1 MNRPWIKF
9 WTDSFLGDARLSAC
23 PLELQGLWFRMI
35 AVLAQCPD
43 YGVAADARG
52 PWDDATILRSCGVT
66 DPCGLQMLHE
76 LLSREVLARNQSG
89 AIFSRYMVRDAATR
103 GLAKKRQS
111 VHRSR
116 DGPSSVTRDNRVTG
130 PLLEVRGQNK
140 SQKPVGNSPT
150 AAQTPQKTE
159 QEQRRIVAARDARI
173 EREQEVNKELSI
185 GSGPSSVAWMPAAP
199 GSKLDQARRRY
210 AEQSGNRAASRPQVG

>member
-103 GLAKKRQS
+103 GLAKNRQS

-116 DGPSSVTRDNRVTG
+116 DGTSSVTRDNRVTG

-140 SQKPVGNSPT
+140 SQKPVGKSPT
-150 AAQTPQKTE
+150 AAQTPFKTE
-159 QEQRRIVAARDARI
+159 EEQRRMVAARDTRLL
-173 EREQEVNKELSI
+173 REQEVQREASI
-185 GSGPSSVAWMPAAP
+185 GAGPSYSDQLPARP
-199 GSKLDQARRRY
+199 GSALDLARRKY
-210 AEQSGNRAASRPQVG
+210 AAESGRGSAPRP